1 MKKLGPFV
9 VAFVVLA
16 VVSAKSQGRGVP
28 PIGLPGPPPAVLMGP
43 PPAVLAGPPTA
54 AIAPSAAAMGPP
66 PAVVIGPPPSV
77 VMGPPP
83 AVVALP
89 PSLGLPHGPAG
100 GLPAAAGSAPG
111 LLGPAANAPGQIVR
125 ETVQAA
131 TDAVGRPS
139 GAPILAA
146 NLARDEHG
154 ALIVRAEV
162 LALGPDDASMR
173 ITQRL
178 GFTVVR
184 RDSLGAL
191 GLATATLRAPEGMSA
206 VDALV
211 ALRRADPRG
220 TYDYA
225 HVYNPS
231 GGANVAASTVAF
243 SPVNPAA
250 GTGLRVGMI
259 DGGIEVHHPAFRTAS
274 LVTEAFAQNAS
285 AHGTI
290 HGTAVASLL
299 IGHERG
305 FSGYLPGA
313 TLYAA
318 DVFAGAPDG
327 GSADIIARAL
337 NWLAANN
344 IAVTN
349 ISLAGPPN
357 LLLEAA
363 VKAFIARGH
372 TLVAAAGN
380 GGPAAP
386 PSYPAAYPGVI
397 AVTSVDSDK
406 RPELDANR
414 GAQFAALG
422 VDVRAAM
429 LPDGYARV
437 TGTSYAAP
445 AVTARFALVLHS
457 PDAADARMALRQFSQ
472 EGVPL
477 GTAKDAPKYL
487 ETSTSITPPPGL
499 TPREPIDAPRCC
511 HSVPANG
518 SHGARAQSHSRI
530 GAL

>member
-1 MKKLGPFV
+1 
-9 VAFVVLA
+9 
-16 VVSAKSQGRGVP
+16 
-28 PIGLPGPPPAVLMGP
+28 
-43 PPAVLAGPPTA
+43 
-54 AIAPSAAAMGPP
+54 
-66 PAVVIGPPPSV
+66 
-77 VMGPPP
+77 
-83 AVVALP
+83 
-89 PSLGLPHGPAG
+89 
-100 GLPAAAGSAPG
+100 
-111 LLGPAANAPGQIVR
+111 
-125 ETVQAA
+125 
-131 TDAVGRPS
+131 
-139 GAPILAA
+139 LAA

-162 LALGPDDASMR
+162 LVLGPDDASMR

-178 GFTVVR
+178 GFTVLR

-206 VDALV
+206 VDALA

-220 TYDYA
+220 AYDYA

-231 GGANVAASTVAF
+231 GGANANVAASTVAS
-243 SPVNPAA
+243 SPMNSAP

-259 DGGIEVHHPAFRTAS
+259 DGGIEMHHPAFRTAS

-285 AHGTI
+285 ARGTV

-299 IGHERG
+299 VGHERG

-422 VDVRAAM
+422 VDVRAAA

-457 PDAADARMALRQFSQ
+457 PDAAKAKLALSELSQ
-472 EGVPL
+472 AGIPL
-477 GTAKDAPKYL
+477 GTVKDAPKYL
-487 ETSTSITPPPGL
+487 EASTST
-499 TPREPIDAPRCC
+499 
-511 HSVPANG
+511 N
-518 SHGARAQSHSRI
+518 SRGI
-530 GAL
+530 KAAGVN